1 MGNRR
6 NERRILCGTGGILI
20 LESALGVDPLVIE
33 VMGKTRHGNAYAMRV
48 RLDQWECSALVRQI
62 GRHFDRM
69 AEIEADQ
76 RVGRDAAFRRG
87 GEAEAGAP

>member
-20 LESALGVDPLVIE
+20 LESALGVDLLVIE

-48 RLDQWECSALVRQI
+48 RLDQLECADLVRQI

-69 AEIEADQ
+69 AEIEAN
-76 RVGRDAAFRRG
+76 RRAFRDEAFKRG
-87 GEAEAGAP
+87 GAT